1 MSRYGFIEA
10 DLGHDLHARY
20 YIERK
25 ELIITQQIT
34 GAGGWGFQEI
44 DIPIEA
50 LNDLIKFIMRI
61 KNYEETRIKLT
72 DEFSEKQK
80 GVKND

>member
-10 DLGHDLHARY
+10 DLGYGLRAKYNIKHKVLQLTG
-20 YIERK
+20 
-25 ELIITQQIT
+25 ELCSET
-34 GAGGWGFQEI
+34 GYEEV
-44 DIPIEA
+44 DIPVEA
-50 LNDLIKFIMRI
+50 LNDLIKIIVRI